1 MAELSFNIEAIL
13 GLNSKDRDGPV
24 VLVFP
29 DVQQPSGPPTH
40 ICTYMMTLEK
50 GKQNEKV
57 EDFPVSKQ
65 NVNVNVCGKRHV
77 WPKNL

>member
-29 DVQQPSGPPTH
+29 DVQQPSGSPPHTFVH
-40 ICTYMMTLEK
+40 I
-50 GKQNEKV
+50 
-57 EDFPVSKQ
+57 
-65 NVNVNVCGKRHV
+65 
-77 WPKNL
+77 